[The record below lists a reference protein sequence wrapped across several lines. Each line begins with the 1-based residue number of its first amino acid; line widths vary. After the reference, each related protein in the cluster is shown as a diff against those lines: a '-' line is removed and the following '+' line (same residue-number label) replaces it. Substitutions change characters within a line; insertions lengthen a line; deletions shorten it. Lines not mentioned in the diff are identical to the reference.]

1 MSHICQVSCYSKF
14 VVSIRKALSKSMNCR
29 TDLECSIQFFHLN
42 TPKRQHIIINLVTQ
56 VHYSISVK
64 KSNCFSE
71 MHPTNQVLLQS
82 FS

>member
-1 MSHICQVSCYSKF
+1 MSHICQVFCYSKF

-42 TPKRQHIIINLVTQ
+42 TPKRQHIVINLITQ
-56 VHYSISVK
+56 VHYSISI
-64 KSNCFSE
+64 SNCFSE
-71 MHPTNQVLLQS
+71 IHPTNQVLLQS